1 MERRT
6 RPGTGKEIVKF
17 FDGVKPMTKTVNPI
31 LSLAVVMALAL
42 AAVFGAM
49 SLTGTAQ
56 AAVDQSADAEL
67 TERVDSPQS
76 KPSGLSAEGGDG
88 EITLTFNDQTDPA
101 IDATEWQVNVRSAGA
116 SGNDSWTATN
126 NSSGLDTA
134 ISVGTA
140 DETTTEGKVSIVVS
154 GLSNGTTYVFRV
166 RANDSVDGVG
176 PVSEEVEVT
185 PNAMPSLP
193 RFVKAVVD
201 GESTSINLTWV
212 NTGESGSVDKWEYT
226 TDLPDAGAD
235 AIDATSYLVTYA
247 AGTDSPKWTKIPGT
261 TGSSGSGKITLKS
274 GSAYRIVVRGVKGDS
289 AGSAGANIEGEI
301 ASLMAAP
308 ARNLR
313 PERGNGMVTLKWDAP
328 SPADGGV
335 YTWDYQYREVGDSDW
350 EDPVTV
356 TELSFQAGEAR
367 RNENAEQ
374 AALRATR
381 AYSASMREVEV
392 PDLDNGTAYEFRVR
406 AKSGSLTY
414 TPDDTATTNDEED
427 VDLDGDAINGHWSAP
442 AKQTPMLPEPVVPMF
457 VADST
462 DPGDSTLYTLDFMN
476 SEYFNGGLYPIT
488 IKLEG
493 FGVPGSISSSA
504 IAVEVTEGEDTY
516 TFNPATVTVDGK
528 EIILTVPDVARS
540 DNERNKRHFAK
551 DSAFKVLIY
560 QSAGVT
566 NPTEKNT
573 YGGAKPHE
581 DREIFVDFG
590 DSGAAKVFLS
600 SIDVPR
606 IVEID
611 PEDGGL
617 GETVTVTGKG
627 FKNGTTL
634 TVFLDRNR
642 NGNID
647 SDEDVLCVD
656 SEIDGGDIGTCE
668 FEVTHPAFRGGSDQ
682 MNYINAVDGRNGY
695 VTKMDE
701 KKFDLPMFELG
712 ASISA
717 SPAGG
722 KPGER
727 ILIQMLDFPKNVS
740 VSKVEIGRVPLPTTD
755 YSGSTDSNGAGTFAI
770 TIPNNAKGGMQELR
784 VTAGSK
790 DASLNLDLQG
800 PRVVSTPSEVRAN
813 QRISLVGTGFSPNSR
828 IGDDVAG
835 SISKISIGSH
845 PIPWRDV
852 NDGRDVHVDDGGNWS
867 ASVDLP
873 VVEATTGGGERVIR
887 ITDSMG
893 RRGTATVSLAERSF
907 DITPPSGRVGTLAVV
922 RGMGYPSK
930 NDDGYSFTIDVL
942 YKVANGSTTRVSVL
956 PDASGRFEV
965 QLRIPT
971 SAAIPSS
978 NQVEV
983 SFSHQAGGSKI
994 TDVKQHMVPEGALIL
1009 SETSGGPGS
1018 TVLLKGEGFKS
1029 FVPVGSVKI
1038 GNIEVTPTPRPSTD
1052 VNGMLEFDILIPG
1065 LEVGIQTIE
1074 VQVGQTTASVGFT
1087 VTESGIAAGAIKLTA
1102 AAIEE
1107 LGENLVSV
1115 WHFNNDTKTWSFYDP
1130 ALMEGNTLTHM
1141 ITGETYLIRIKS
1153 TVEVIL
1159 NRNTRNLTCVG
1170 GNCWN
1175 QIVW

>member
-1 MERRT
+1 
-6 RPGTGKEIVKF
+6 
-17 FDGVKPMTKTVNPI
+17 MTKTVNPI

-49 SLTGTAQ
+49 SLAGTAQ
-56 AAVDQSADAEL
+56 ASVNQSSGAELSERTFNPQAAPTSFSAKAVRGTGGGTIMLSWADQSHDGTDDDTDNPTNIDVDTWEVRWRQGDDAPTAAAWRSTEGSVNPDGTQLEVTDVDAEPDVV
-67 TERVDSPQS
+67 TTVTATV
-76 KPSGLSAEGGDG
+76 SGLADDTLYHFQVRGGGTSA
-88 EITLTFNDQTDPA
+88 TPSVWKSATPMDPP
-101 IDATEWQVNVRSAGA
+101 
-116 SGNDSWTATN
+116 
-126 NSSGLDTA
+126 GLVDDLA
-134 ISVGTA
+134 ISVEGRDVTLNWDADSDASGWQVAYYTA
-140 DETTTEGKVSIVVS
+140 DEATEKAGGDSSATETDDIETRPAISVVS
-154 GLSNGTTYVFRV
+154 GDSDEISPAYQGRPRLPVDTTL
-166 RANDSVDGVG
+166 
-176 PVSEEVEVT
+176 PVTQTMINAYPAVTWKTVT
-185 PNAMPSLP
+185 P
-193 RFVKAVVD
+193 
-201 GESTSINLTWV
+201 
-212 NTGESGSVDKWEYT
+212 TG
-226 TDLPDAGAD
+226 GAILSHTIED
-235 AIDATSYLVTYA
+235 
-247 AGTDSPKWTKIPGT
+247 
-261 TGSSGSGKITLKS
+261 LKS
-274 GSAYRIVVRGVKGDS
+274 GEIYHFWVRGVAGDVRGEVGTTS
-289 AGSAGANIEGEI
+289 TEMTMSEGND
-301 ASLMAAP
+301 ALTPDMP
-308 ARNLR
+308 RDLR
-313 PERGNGMVTLKWDAP
+313 YESDDKMVTLVWKAAD
-328 SPADGGV
+328 PADGGV
-335 YTWDYQYREVGDSDW
+335 TGYELRYKKTSD
-350 EDPVTV
+350 
-356 TELSFQAGEAR
+356 
-367 RNENAEQ
+367 AEYGSVMN
-374 AALRATR
+374 LGMVMT
-381 AYSASMREVEV
+381 YEVEN
-392 PDLDNGTAYEFRVR
+392 LENGIEYTFEVKAV
-406 AKSGSLTY
+406 AASGNSMPTTVKA
-414 TPDDTATTNDEED
+414 TPA
-427 VDLDGDAINGHWSAP
+427 AP
-442 AKQTPMLPEPVVPMF
+442 APFMPMF
-457 VADST
+457 NAGST
-462 DPGDSTLYTLDFMN
+462 DPGDGTLYTLDFKN
-476 SEYFNGGLYPIT
+476 SAYFNGGLYPIT
-488 IKLEG
+488 IKLEE

-504 IAVEVTEGEDTY
+504 IAVQVTEGEENY

-528 EIILTVPDVARS
+528 EIILTIPDVART
-540 DNERNKRHFAK
+540 ELEPNKRDFDK
-551 DSAFKVLIY
+551 DSTFKVLIY

-573 YGGAKPHE
+573 YGGAKPDE
-581 DREIFVDFG
+581 DREIFVEFG

-617 GETVTVTGKG
+617 GEMVTVTGKG

-634 TVFLDRNR
+634 TVFLDLNR

-647 SDEDVLCVD
+647 SNEDVLCVD
-656 SEIDGGDIGTCE
+656 SAISSDDIGTCE
-668 FEVTHPAFRGGSDQ
+668 FEVTHPAFEGGSNQ

-695 VTKMDE
+695 VTKMDG
-701 KKFDLPMFELG
+701 KVFDLPMFELG
-712 ASISA
+712 ASITA
-717 SPAGG
+717 SPASG

-727 ILIQMLDFPKNVS
+727 ILIQMLDFPKNVA

-755 YSGSTDSNGAGTFAI
+755 YSGGTDANGAGTFAI
-770 TIPNNAKGGMQELR
+770 TIPNNAKGGNQELR
-784 VTAGSK
+784 VTAGGK

-845 PIPWRDV
+845 PIPWQDV
-852 NDGRDVHVDDGGNWS
+852 NDGRDVNVDDGGNWS

-893 RRGTATVSLAERSF
+893 RRGTAIVTLAERSF
-907 DITPPSGRVGTLAVV
+907 DITPSSGRVGTLAVV
-922 RGMGYPSK
+922 RGTGYPSK

-942 YKVANGSTTRVSVL
+942 YKVSNRSTTRVSVL

-983 SFSHQAGGSKI
+983 SFSHQAGGSKV

-1018 TVLLKGEGFKS
+1018 TITLRGEGFKS

-1087 VTESGIAAGAIKLTA
+1087 VTESGIAAGAISPVA
-1102 AAIEE
+1102 AAAEP
-1107 LGENLVSV
+1107 LGENLDVV
-1115 WHFNNDTKTWSFYDP
+1115 WHFNNDSKTWTFYDGG
-1130 ALMEGNTLTHM
+1130 EGTTLTHM
-1141 ITGETYLIRIKS
+1141 ITGETYLILVKS
-1153 TVEVIL
+1153 SVEVIL
-1159 NRNTRNLTCVG
+1159 NRDTRSLTCVG